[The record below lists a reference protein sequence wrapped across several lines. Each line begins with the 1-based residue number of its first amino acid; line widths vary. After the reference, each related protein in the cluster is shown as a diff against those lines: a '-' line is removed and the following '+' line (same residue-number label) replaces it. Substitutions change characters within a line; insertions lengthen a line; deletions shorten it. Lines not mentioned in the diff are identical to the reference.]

1 MKENVCHCLKVRRAS
16 NSITKTYDKYL
27 TPSGIS
33 VSQFSVMEH
42 ISKLSPVTVS
52 ELALECQLDRT
63 TLVRNLKTLE
73 EKGYVSDIS
82 EKDSRKRQLVLTTLG
97 RERLDDAEILWS
109 QAQEYIRSSLGES
122 DLESLTEMMSK
133 IERIC
138 K

>member
-1 MKENVCHCLKVRRAS
+1 MKENICHCLKVRRAS
-16 NSITKTYDKYL
+16 NAITKTYDKYL
-27 TPSGIS
+27 APSGIG

-42 ISKLSPVTVS
+42 ISRLSPVTVS

-82 EKDSRKRQLVLTTLG
+82 EKGSRKRQLVLTPLG

-109 QAQEYIRSSLGES
+109 QAQQYIRTSLGES

-133 IERIC
+133 IEDIC